1 MRLLKKSLTIS
12 ELRAVVKE
20 EMEIAVEKVEKNEE
34 AQTTL
39 WSNLFKKEMDLNKAE
54 LVAAVEKAPTEKA
67 SPTLVA
73 EVVQQTAQV
82 TIDQTMKKVDS
93 DNLERLKRS
102 RNVVIQKV
110 TECLSEDNDIC
121 TKHDTNFVINECG
134 IEEGDIVEIFR
145 VGSKKAPGSDEARS
159 SVSEAKP
166 RLLVVKIRTRE
177 RAEYYH
183 NYGRG
188 YAVDKTRDIWINE
201 DLIKADRKAAFFAR
215 QERKQRKNGDVTAA
229 PEEPREPVPAE
240 DY

>member
-1 MRLLKKSLTIS
+1 MYIEYMLY
-12 ELRAVVKE
+12 A
-20 EMEIAVEKVEKNEE
+20 
-34 AQTTL
+34 
-39 WSNLFKKEMDLNKAE
+39 LFKKEMDSNKAE

-73 EVVQQTAQV
+73 SVVQQTAQA

-110 TECLSEDNDIC
+110 KECLSED
-121 TKHDTNFVINECG
+121 TKFCNQHDTNFVINECG
-134 IEEGDIVEIFR
+134 IEEQDIVEVFR
-145 VGSKKAPGSDEARS
+145 VGSKTPSSEDAQGSEP
-159 SVSEAKP
+159 KP
-166 RLLVVKIRTRE
+166 RLLVVKIKTRE

-183 NYGRG
+183 NYGKG
-188 YAVDKTRDIWINE
+188 YAVDKARDIWVNE

-215 QERKQRKNGDVTAA
+215 QERKNRRNGETAA
-229 PEEPREPVPAE
+229 QEPRTEVPAE